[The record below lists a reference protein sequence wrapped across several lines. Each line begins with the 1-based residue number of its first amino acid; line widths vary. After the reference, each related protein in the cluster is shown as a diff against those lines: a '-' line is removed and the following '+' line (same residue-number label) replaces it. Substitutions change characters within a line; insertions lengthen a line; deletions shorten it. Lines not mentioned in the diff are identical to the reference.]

1 MSRAKRGFKARRRR
15 KKILTLAKG
24 FRGTRK
30 SLYKTA
36 IHVVKKSLTYAY
48 RDRKRKKR
56 DFRILSIARINAAAR
71 ANGMRYSE
79 LIHGLK
85 KSNIEM
91 DRTVLANMASMEPAN
106 FSNLVAQARLAL
118 A

>member
-15 KKILTLAKG
+15 KKILNLAKG

-30 SLYKTA
+30 SLFRTA
-36 IHVVKKSLTYAY
+36 IHVVKKSLSYAY

-56 DFRILSIARINAAAR
+56 DFRMLSIARINAAAR
-71 ANGMRYSE
+71 SNGLRYSE

-85 KSNIEM
+85 RSNIEM
-91 DRTVLANMASMEPAN
+91 DRTVLANMASTDPTGFA
-106 FSNLVAQARLAL
+106 NLVAMARTAL

>member
-1 MSRAKRGFKARRRR
+1 MSRVKRGFKARRRR
-15 KKILTLAKG
+15 KKILALAKG

-30 SLYKTA
+30 SLFRTA
-36 IHVVKKSLTYAY
+36 IHVVKKSLAYSY

-56 DFRILSIARINAAAR
+56 DFRMLTITRINAAAR
-71 ANGMRYSE
+71 SYGMRYSE

-85 KSNIEM
+85 KSKIEM
-91 DRTVLANMASMEPAN
+91 DRTVLANMATSDPAS
-106 FSNLVAQARLAL
+106 FAQVVAQAKSAL

>member
-30 SLYKTA
+30 SLYRTA
-36 IHVVKKSLTYAY
+36 IHVVKKSLAYAY

-56 DFRILSIARINAAAR
+56 DFRLLSVARINAAAR
-71 ANGMRYSE
+71 ANGMKYSE

-91 DRTVLANMASMEPAN
+91 DRTVLANMANVDPMG
-106 FSNLVAQARLAL
+106 FSSLVAKARLAL